1 METIDFNE
9 VIRDNIEVVGGL
21 IGTATSS
28 KDGLMP
34 KGYIISF
41 SSTNKNVKISNSE
54 IYSFSFVVYNTGSTA
69 IVDIVRRNDSV
80 KIYARGNKA
89 PFTAKLKNGDLFLV
103 PLEISTVFTI
113 NGFSYNQFNYVISE
127 DSTTDLSDAL
137 EVEQTIIS

>member
-1 METIDFNE
+1 
-9 VIRDNIEVVGGL
+9 
-21 IGTATSS
+21 
-28 KDGLMP
+28 MP

-54 IYSFSFVVYNTGSTA
+54 IYTFSFVVYNTGSMA

-103 PLEISTVFTI
+103 PLAISTVFTV

>member
-1 METIDFNE
+1 
-9 VIRDNIEVVGGL
+9 
-21 IGTATSS
+21 
-28 KDGLMP
+28 MP
-34 KGYIISF
+34 KGYIIIF

-103 PLEISTVFTI
+103 PLEISTVFTV